1 MANTGN
7 DTPFINANFA
17 MTVIK
22 RAAET
27 VAGATTTPGQ
37 GCDAFSAFQQAR
49 DEFKAGETR
58 QQEKS
63 RSYGW
68 ALLMRDVGQYIKIRH
83 PIYEDSFTPIGDWS
97 EATTPNVV
105 AQTLREAA
113 TAIADLVAERTRAAS
128 KFEAMTPQEMAE
140 YDLMWKA
147 AAFLTRQGLTVNV
160 AWDRENPD
168 GPIDYR
174 ATVDGVEWA
183 FELTELRM
191 DAEGSHLTIGH
202 PSERKTI
209 REQPDQLVTKVPQI
223 PDGPDALQ
231 QALDNAA
238 KHGSKPSKL
247 KDLNG
252 VRYCLILHN
261 RQFLYVPDWEKI
273 AIPDLSAFDAVLAL
287 HQESFPPAQTWQVL
301 RNGFGKPVR
310 SQNVNDLGD
319 IAAFRNSNRAH
330 RIDAELVKS
339 AWQQIE
345 ALGLTDDDIR
355 AAITEA
361 RAKNSHR

>member
-1 MANTGN
+1 MAPLTTGQPLTEWSGPSN
-7 DTPFINANFA
+7 LPNCAWTPRVP
-17 MTVIK
+17 TSLSGTL
-22 RAAET
+22 RAQNHP
-27 VAGATTTPGQ
+27 GATG
-37 GCDAFSAFQQAR
+37 
-49 DEFKAGETR
+49 
-58 QQEKS
+58 
-63 RSYGW
+63 
-68 ALLMRDVGQYIKIRH
+68 
-83 PIYEDSFTPIGDWS
+83 PIGYESAPDTRRPRRAPTS
-97 EATTPNVV
+97 PRETP
-105 AQTLREAA
+105 
-113 TAIADLVAERTRAAS
+113 
-128 KFEAMTPQEMAE
+128 
-140 YDLMWKA
+140 
-147 AAFLTRQGLTVNV
+147 
-160 AWDRENPD
+160 
-168 GPIDYR
+168 
-174 ATVDGVEWA
+174 
-183 FELTELRM
+183 
-191 DAEGSHLTIGH
+191 
-202 PSERKTI
+202 
-209 REQPDQLVTKVPQI
+209 
-223 PDGPDALQ
+223 
-231 QALDNAA
+231 A

>member
-1 MANTGN
+1 MPSTGN
-7 DTPFINANFA
+7 DTPSINAHFA
-17 MTVIK
+17 MAIIN
-22 RAAET
+22 RAAEI
-27 VAGATTTPGQ
+27 VAGAATTPGQ
-37 GCDAFSAFQQAR
+37 NGNAFDALHQAR

-68 ALLMRDVGQYIKIRH
+68 ALLMRDVGQYIKICH
-83 PIYEDSFTPIGDWS
+83 PIYRNSFTPIVDWS
-97 EATTPNVV
+97 ETTAPNVV

-113 TAIADLVAERTRAAS
+113 TTIADLVAERTRAAS

-147 AAFLTRQGLTVNV
+147 AAFLTRQGLTVNI
-160 AWDRENPD
+160 AWDRENPND
-168 GPIDYR
+168 SIDYR

-183 FELTELRM
+183 FELTELRT

-202 PSERKTI
+202 PSEGKSI
-209 REQPDQLVTKVPQI
+209 REQLDQLVTKVPQI

-231 QALDNAA
+231 RALYNAA

-247 KDLNG
+247 KALNG

-273 AIPDLSAFDAVLAL
+273 AIPDLSAFDAVLVL

-301 RNGFGKPVR
+301 RNGFGKPMR

-361 RAKNSHR
+361 RANNSHQ

>member
-1 MANTGN
+1 MPSTGINT
-7 DTPFINANFA
+7 PSINAHFA
-17 MTVIK
+17 MAIIN
-22 RAAET
+22 RAAEI

-49 DEFKAGETR
+49 DEFKAGETH

-68 ALLMRDVGQYIKIRH
+68 ALLRRDVGQYIKIRH
-83 PIYEDSFTPIGDWS
+83 PIYRNSSTPIVDWS
-97 EATTPNVV
+97 EATAPNVV

-113 TAIADLVAERTRAAS
+113 TAIADLVAERTRSAS
-128 KFEAMTPQEMAE
+128 KFEAMTPQEMSE

-147 AAFLTRQGLTVNV
+147 DAFLIRQGLTVNV
-160 AWDRENPD
+160 AWDRENRND
-168 GPIDYR
+168 PIDYR
-174 ATVDGVEWA
+174 ATVGGVEWA
-183 FELTELRM
+183 FELTELRI
-191 DAEGSHLTIGH
+191 DAGGSHLTIGR
-202 PSERKTI
+202 PSERRSI
-209 REQPDQLVTKVPQI
+209 REQQDQLVTKVPQI

-238 KHGSKPSKL
+238 QHGSKPSKL
-247 KDLNG
+247 MALNG

-261 RQFLYVPDWEKI
+261 RQFLYAPDWEEI
-273 AIPDLSAFDAVLAL
+273 AIPDLSALDAVLIL

-301 RNGFGKPVR
+301 RNGFGKPMR

-339 AWQQIE
+339 AWRQIE

-361 RAKNSHR
+361 RANNSHQ